1 MKRFDEFYSLLNELQ
16 NDTGNSSDDG
26 DHANHMRKFF
36 INSFSNPV
44 IFDNYFELYSN
55 KMRELANRSGSDIDQ
70 LNKNLEV
77 INKRRDAFISHL
89 KKADDEIWDAT
100 DGKIAA
106 LSKIIELCYGEFHKP
121 SKQRSQIA
129 QNQDSALLKMFSIM
143 AIIFFAIESPES

>member
-16 NDTGNSSDDG
+16 NDTGNSGDDG
-26 DHANHMRKFF
+26 DYANHMRKFF

-89 KKADDEIWDAT
+89 KKGDDEIWDAT

-106 LSKIIELCYGEFHKP
+106 LAKIT
-121 SKQRSQIA
+121 
-129 QNQDSALLKMFSIM
+129 NSAKSGFSFIKNVQHHGNNLFCHWKSRILKYQ
-143 AIIFFAIESPES
+143 